1 MHNPKRFWSFVKCFK
16 QSKGLSVLESGGAQV
31 TDDIGKANLLNRTF
45 ASKLSDPAVTSF
57 PDITFSI
64 TDKLYD
70 FAMSEE
76 LVRLLQ
82 QLVVG
87 KACGPDGLS
96 ARILRECAVELAVP
110 LCKLF
115 NMSLRH
121 GIFPE
126 QWAEANIV
134 PIFKKGSRRDPDNYR
149 SVSLLPLCAKVFE
162 KIITDQIYTHVSPY
176 LSPYQ
181 HGFIRNRSCAT
192 NLACFVAHG
201 WTAIKEQAQLDSVY
215 TDFSSAFQSVN
226 HQLLLYKSDTCMY
239 GPALRWLTYLGRRK
253 QRVVVGGKVSDWVPA
268 VSGTPEGGHMSALLF
283 SLFVNDL
290 TSVISTNCLM
300 YADDL
305 KIFCLVNSQQDVLRL
320 QQDVDAVT
328 NWAADWK
335 LNLNA
340 SKCKSFKITLK
351 KNFIKSSY
359 TINGTVLENVGTI
372 RDLGVVLDQKLT
384 FSDHIDHIASKGNR
398 ALGLLIRTFQSASPR
413 CKLNRQAIIASY
425 NANVRSILEYCSVIW
440 GGTAR
445 CHVVR
450 IERVQHK
457 FLMWLATHSE
467 PSCTD
472 LDYGRLLSF
481 YNIRHLYARRA
492 QSDIMFVCK
501 LFKGFISSIHL
512 LDCFAIHVPARTTRA
527 ASATL
532 FSVPSAKSR
541 WSRVNTVV
549 NGLFVRGPQLINNLV
564 QFSPQCD
571 VFHDTLG
578 QLKCNTVK
586 FISTL
591 QPVI

>member
-1 MHNPKRFWSFVKCFK
+1 
-16 QSKGLSVLESGGAQV
+16 
-31 TDDIGKANLLNRTF
+31 
-45 ASKLSDPAVTSF
+45 
-57 PDITFSI
+57 
-64 TDKLYD
+64 
-70 FAMSEE
+70 MS
-76 LVRLLQ
+76 
-82 QLVVG
+82 
-87 KACGPDGLS
+87 
-96 ARILRECAVELAVP
+96 
-110 LCKLF
+110 
-115 NMSLRH
+115 
-121 GIFPE
+121 
-126 QWAEANIV
+126 
-134 PIFKKGSRRDPDNYR
+134 
-149 SVSLLPLCAKVFE
+149 
-162 KIITDQIYTHVSPY
+162 
-176 LSPYQ
+176 
-181 HGFIRNRSCAT
+181 
-192 NLACFVAHG
+192 
-201 WTAIKEQAQLDSVY
+201 
-215 TDFSSAFQSVN
+215 
-226 HQLLLYKSDTCMY
+226 
-239 GPALRWLTYLGRRK
+239 YLGRRK

-450 IERVQHK
+450 IERIQHK

-527 ASATL
+527 APATL